1 MLCHDFMFFRSV
13 DYENTENNIV
23 DYVMWIIT
31 KNIMK
36 IMCDD
41 NDWFVLS
48 FELLIQFI
56 NQSNCHNDFLLTTL
70 VWMFNQQTINI
81 H

>member
-13 DYENTENNIV
+13 DYEHTENNIV

-41 NDWFVLS
+41 ND
-48 FELLIQFI
+48 
-56 NQSNCHNDFLLTTL
+56 
-70 VWMFNQQTINI
+70 
-81 H
+81 